1 VLFCPIPHAALSP
14 RASPACHRQRA
25 PSAPQSTPSPP
36 VSCLPRKPSI
46 HGASP
51 GISAVNFYGETNPA
65 LPPRSIIA
73 VALHPSRRAHTPQ
86 APTAAPAPP
95 SPSFTPSS
103 SRRSLLLAQTL
114 ASSSHYPALSSARPH
129 RSTTSSPAS
138 ARTCASSRCLRADQ
152 RGTTGAGGGVRAE
165 VQVGVQGRRA
175 ALARNAT
182 RATAEATGDGLEP
195 STPAPW
201 RGHRGQATPRTSS
214 PRRQQNLLPPSAEGV
229 EDLGRAGEGERR
241 PRTQPRS
248 QTHPIRP
255 LLPVAPLFSGR
266 LAVATSALASDPR
279 SRFTATNSLPR
290 SIFFCLNSVLWEQ
303 RGSFGRK
310 S

>member
-1 VLFCPIPHAALSP
+1 
-14 RASPACHRQRA
+14 
-25 PSAPQSTPSPP
+25 
-36 VSCLPRKPSI
+36 
-46 HGASP
+46 
-51 GISAVNFYGETNPA
+51 
-65 LPPRSIIA
+65 
-73 VALHPSRRAHTPQ
+73 
-86 APTAAPAPP
+86 
-95 SPSFTPSS
+95 
-103 SRRSLLLAQTL
+103 
-114 ASSSHYPALSSARPH
+114 
-129 RSTTSSPAS
+129 
-138 ARTCASSRCLRADQ
+138 
-152 RGTTGAGGGVRAE
+152 
-165 VQVGVQGRRA
+165 VGVQGRRA

-182 RATAEATGDGLEP
+182 RATTEATGDGLEP